1 MWPMRELWLVLPVN
15 GTAQQ
20 MALQCCHFHWPHAAC
35 PRLLWAPPFL
45 EKGYKSVRFPMGPDP
60 VCSLYPTGLHQ
71 TIPSAYP
78 VPSIHLHVAFPK
90 TRENGSCTDLLLI
103 ACKRDEKQYTSDTSV

>member
-1 MWPMRELWLVLPVN
+1 MNVANAEALAGLASEWHCSAN
-15 GTAQQ
+15 GTAV
-20 MALQCCHFHWPHAAC
+20 LHAAC
-35 PRLLWAPPFL
+35 PPLLWAPPFL

-90 TRENGSCTDLLLI
+90 TRENGSSTDLLLI
-103 ACKRDEKQYTSDTSV
+103 ACKRDENQYTSATSV